1 MAITDYSSLQT
12 TIANYLARTDLTAQI
27 PDFIRLAETR
37 MRREL
42 RIRQMMKSATTTTTG
57 GDATVALPPDFL
69 EARDLIVQSNPV
81 RVITY
86 VSPSVFS
93 RNTRSTESG
102 VPVDYTILATEFKFA
117 PIPDTNYTLEIL
129 YFAAPDYLSNT
140 NTSNVFLAV
149 CPDLVLYGALIEA
162 EPYLMND
169 ARLQVWAGMYQK
181 GVDALT
187 TSDEQAQ
194 YSGVPLAMTL
204 TKR

>member
-1 MAITDYSSLQT
+1 MAIIDYSSLQT

-37 MRREL
+37 IRREL
-42 RIRQMMKSATTTTTG
+42 RIRQMMKSATTPTTG

-69 EARDLIVQSNPV
+69 EVRDLTIQSNPV
-81 RVITY
+81 RVISY

-102 VPVDYTILATEFKFA
+102 VPIDYTILATEFRFA

-129 YFAAPDYLSNT
+129 YYATPDYLSDI

-149 CPDLVLYGALIEA
+149 CPDLILYGALIEA

>member
-37 MRREL
+37 LRREL

-57 GDATVALPPDFL
+57 GDATVALPSDFL
-69 EARDLIVQSNPV
+69 EVRDLIIQTNPV
-81 RVITY
+81 RVINY

-102 VPVDYTILATEFKFA
+102 YPIDYTILATEFKFA
-117 PIPDTNYTLEIL
+117 PIPDSTYTLEIL
-129 YFAAPDYLSNT
+129 YYAAPEYLSDT

-149 CPDLVLYGALIEA
+149 CPDLLLYGALIEA

-194 YSGVPLAMTL
+194 YSGVPLTMVL
-204 TKR
+204 TNR

>member
-37 MRREL
+37 IRREL
-42 RIRQMMKSATTTTTG
+42 RIRQMMKSATTQTTG

-69 EARDLIVQSNPV
+69 EVRDLTIQSNPV
-81 RVITY
+81 RVISY

-102 VPVDYTILATEFKFA
+102 APVDYTILATEFRFA

-129 YFAAPDYLSNT
+129 YYAVPEYLSDT

-149 CPDLVLYGALIEA
+149 CPDLILYGALIEA

-194 YSGVPLAMTL
+194 YSGVPLTMTL

>member
-37 MRREL
+37 IRREL

-57 GDATVALPPDFL
+57 GDATVALPSDFL
-69 EARDLIVQSNPV
+69 EVRDLIIQSNPV
-81 RVITY
+81 RVISY

-102 VPVDYTILATEFKFA
+102 VPIDYTILATEFKFA

-129 YFAAPDYLSNT
+129 YYAAPEYLSNT

-149 CPDLVLYGALIEA
+149 CPDLLLYGALIEA

-194 YSGVPLAMTL
+194 YSGVPIAMTL